1 MMAKTGSGFP
11 PHSMLSG
18 YSNGSVVDSFYDL
31 KLFINLYVPTPCWHN
46 LWQEISH
53 VRAFNQDVW
62 ASGITVSHIH
72 LGATWE

>member
-1 MMAKTGSGFP
+1 MIGKIGSGFP

-18 YSNGSVVDSFYDL
+18 HSNGSVVDSFYDL
-31 KLFINLYVPTPCWHN
+31 KLYINLYV
-46 LWQEISH
+46 QEIND

-62 ASGITVSHIH
+62 ASGVTAPHIQ